1 MKDIPHEQ
9 LIAMENSSGS
19 VGSMLTE
26 ARNARRWER
35 RDVAIRLGVSPGVIE
50 ALEED
55 EFQRLGAPVFVR
67 GYLIRYARLLD
78 LPEQEILD
86 RYKQLGV
93 SDPPPLQV
101 GQSIRPQARMS
112 DTGVRWISYLLFFG
126 MIAYLAWLGLEQV
139 TSHLDSSTT
148 TPQAGRDADGNTVLV
163 LPQLGSSTPEQAGQP
178 LAASSTELPTV
189 SSPTPVTATEGQ
201 VVDREEGAGDLSE
214 EDLESS
220 TVTETAP
227 PSTLEDGVGSL
238 PAVEETTAESVAEQ
252 PETAAGPESAPAGE
266 PRLVM
271 EFADDCWVDIRDASG
286 ERLAYG
292 LMKANTT
299 RSVSG
304 SAPFSLVL
312 GNAGA
317 VSIELNGQ
325 PVDKSTYM
333 PARGTV
339 ARFSLDVPADQVN

>member
-19 VGSMLTE
+19 VGSMLAE
-26 ARNARRWER
+26 ARSARRWER

-55 EFQRLGAPVFVR
+55 AFERLGAPVFVR

-93 SDPPPLQV
+93 SEPPPLQV
-101 GQSIRPQARMS
+101 GRSIRPQARMT
-112 DTGVRWISYLLFFG
+112 DTGVRWISYILFFG

-163 LPQLGSSTPEQAGQP
+163 LPQLESSSPEQAGQP
-178 LAASSTELPTV
+178 PATPSSELPGV
-189 SSPTPVTATEGQ
+189 STLSPAPVTATEGQ
-201 VVDREEGAGDLSE
+201 VVDREEGAGDLS
-214 EDLESS
+214 D
-220 TVTETAP
+220 
-227 PSTLEDGVGSL
+227 DGVDSL
-238 PAVEETTAESVAEQ
+238 PSVEETTAEVEVEETTAESVAEQ
-252 PETAAGPESAPAGE
+252 PETAAGPVSTPEGE
-266 PRLVM
+266 PQLVM

-317 VSIELNGQ
+317 VNIKINGQ
-325 PVDKSTYM
+325 AVDKSTYV